1 MKRSNLRTTR
11 SLRSPSRSTQ
21 TPRNPSADQTRLLNL
36 VLAKVPDVDAE
47 STQALRLSLQR
58 YGQLAPL
65 IRRRGVLVDGRRRL
79 PLLKSLKLEPWIV
92 DVGDDAGP
100 ALDPNAPDLL
110 GRSFAELNGCRREL
124 PLAVR
129 AAIADALATC
139 RMGDNQHT
147 APNAMSREE
156 AAKTVG
162 VSADTIDRFRRVKA
176 VPRVCERVLTGKLS
190 LPQAVREIEATQL
203 AKKAKKLI
211 NTRRDLRVD
220 IADVARRGQRFSVV
234 YADPAWDY
242 GQTKAATSLAAP
254 HIHYP
259 VMSTDAIKALPVSAI
274 AAKDAVLW
282 LWVPNCLLLDGLEV
296 VKAWG
301 FEYVTTS
308 VWVKPYSPPT
318 LGSVRPRHETL
329 IVAKRGAGVAFQGP
343 PSVSTYVGTT
353 PKGAHSKKPDF
364 FADEIDRLYP
374 KTARVELFCRQAR
387 RGWVA
392 LGNQCNGASK
402 PVVKRKAKKPVG
414 VRRGS

>member
-1 MKRSNLRTTR
+1 VKSTAACTSREVRPASNPNPNVL
-11 SLRSPSRSTQ
+11 
-21 TPRNPSADQTRLLNL
+21 PRKPSAEQTRLLDL
-36 VLAKVPDVDAE
+36 VLATVPNVDAE
-47 STQALRLSLQR
+47 STEALRLSLLR

-79 PLLKSLKLEPWIV
+79 PLLNSLKIEPWIV
-92 DVGDDAGP
+92 DLNDGAGST
-100 ALDPNAPDLL
+100 LLPNAPDLL
-110 GRSFAELNGCRREL
+110 GRSYAELNGCRREL

-139 RMGDNQHT
+139 RKGDNQHS
-147 APNAMSREE
+147 APTAMSREE

-162 VSADTIDRFRRVKA
+162 VSADTIDRFRRVQA

-203 AKKAKKLI
+203 AKKAKTLI
-211 NTRRDLRVD
+211 NAKRDLSLD
-220 IADVARRGQRFSVV
+220 IDDIARRGQRFSVV

-242 GQTKAATSLAAP
+242 GQTKAPTSSVAP

-259 VMSTDAIKALPVSAI
+259 VMSTEAIKALPVASI

-301 FEYVTTS
+301 FAYVTTS
-308 VWVKPYSPPT
+308 VWVKPYAPPT
-318 LGSVRPRHETL
+318 PGSVRPRHETL
-329 IVAKRGAGVAFQGP
+329 IVAKRGAGLAFKGA
-343 PSVSTYVGTT
+343 PSVSVFDGKI

-374 KTARVELFCRQAR
+374 NTARVELFCRQAR

-392 LGNQCNGASK
+392 LGNQCATAATVASARK
-402 PVVKRKAKKPVG
+402 KR
-414 VRRGS
+414 

>member
-1 MKRSNLRTTR
+1 MKRACSTTAA
-11 SLRSPSRSTQ
+11 PSRSSRP
-21 TPRNPSADQTRLLNL
+21 TPTARRPSTEQLEILDR
-36 VLAKVPDVDAE
+36 VLAKVPAVETE
-47 STQALRLSLQR
+47 STEALRLSLQR

-79 PLLKSLKLEPWIV
+79 PLLKALDIEPWIV
-92 DVGDDAGP
+92 DVDDGAGS
-100 ALDPNAPDLL
+100 ALEPNSPELL

-129 AAIADALATC
+129 AAMADALATC
-139 RMGDNQHT
+139 RKGDNQHT
-147 APNAMSREE
+147 ATQAMSREE

-162 VSADTIDRFRRVKA
+162 VSADTIDRFRRVKSD
-176 VPRVCERVLTGKLS
+176 PRVCERVLSGKLS
-190 LPQAVREIEATQL
+190 LPQAVRELEAVSL
-203 AKKAKKLI
+203 AKKAKQLVDAKG
-211 NTRRDLRVD
+211 DLATN
-220 IADVARRGQRFSVV
+220 IEAMARKGQRFSVL

-242 GQTKAATSLAAP
+242 GQAGPSTAIAAP

-259 VMSTDAIKALPVSAI
+259 VMSTAAIKALPVASI

-308 VWVKPYSPPT
+308 VWVKPNAPPT
-318 LGSVRPRHETL
+318 SGSVRPRHETL
-329 IVAKRGAGVAFQGP
+329 IIAKRGAGVAFKGS
-343 PSVSTYVGTT
+343 PSVSVFDGKV
-353 PKGAHSKKPDF
+353 PRCAHSKKPDF

-392 LGNQCNGASK
+392 LGNQCKGTSK
-402 PVVKRKAKKPVG
+402 ALAKRGVKTRVG
-414 VRRGS
+414 IRRRS